1 MSRCPHGF
9 LPPLCAVCHLARAR
23 PQPTKRRGDPGRFS
37 HPGFQDMTGRTLA
50 GCTVLRRAPNVNGN
64 ARWLVCAACGHEI
77 VVDGIYLRRDEKEG
91 RKILCALCRPKRPA
105 AVRRMR

>member
-9 LPPLCAVCHLARAR
+9 LPPLCAVCHLARA
-23 PQPTKRRGDPGRFS
+23 PAADKRRGDPARFS

-64 ARWLVCAACGHEI
+64 ARWQVRAACGHEL
-77 VVDGIYLRRDEKEG
+77 VDDGIYLRRDEKEG
-91 RKILCALCRPKRPA
+91 RKILCASCRPKRA
-105 AVRRMR
+105 GTVRRMR